1 MPLYILL
8 SPIKSATKAFLGSSY
23 ICLGEPIEGTV
34 SANNPKGVIPVQIKM
49 CENTGKFI
57 ILVEK

>member
-1 MPLYILL
+1 M
-8 SPIKSATKAFLGSSY
+8 